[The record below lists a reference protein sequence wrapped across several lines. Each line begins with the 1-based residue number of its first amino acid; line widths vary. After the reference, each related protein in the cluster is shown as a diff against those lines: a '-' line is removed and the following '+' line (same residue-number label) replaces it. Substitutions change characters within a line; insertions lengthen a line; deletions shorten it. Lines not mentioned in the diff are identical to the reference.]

1 MKPNTV
7 RALVALSL
15 LVVALAAAF
24 VEQRWLRALLVLVPA
39 VFLAQKALLRA
50 TPATVVEPVEP
61 PPEEDRRTDMTI
73 RRHFRQLLELIREF
87 YSTCHMVAVGQ
98 LSPSKAKSKA
108 REVEEK
114 LDIMMNEMLARIDA
128 DPEGETGRDVDTT
141 GDIDST
147 RAQEET
153 R

>member
-7 RALVALSL
+7 RAMVALSL

-39 VFLAQKALLRA
+39 IFIAQKALLRA
-50 TPATVVEPVEP
+50 TPAPVVEPVEP

-114 LDIMMNEMLARIDA
+114 LDIMMNEIVSRIDSSLEDGA
-128 DPEGETGRDVDTT
+128 AREVDTT
-141 GDIDST
+141 ADIDST
-147 RAQEET
+147 RGQEIQ
-153 R
+153 